1 MIADGAHNPDAVKKL
16 VDSIDTLFPHES
28 YKRIGVAGIF
38 KDKDIDRMLNIMSG
52 CFDEI
57 HTVTPPGARGMN
69 ACVLADKT
77 YDILKIKTTAHTDM
91 CADEVAEEI
100 ICGIDECDKNQTVV
114 VIFGS
119 LSLRSQN

>member
-1 MIADGAHNPDAVKKL
+1 
-16 VDSIDTLFPHES
+16 
-28 YKRIGVAGIF
+28 
-38 KDKDIDRMLNIMSG
+38 MLNIMSG
-52 CFDEI
+52 CFDEM

-100 ICGIDECDKNQTVV
+100 ICGIDECDKDKTVV

-119 LSLRSQN
+119 LSLRSKN